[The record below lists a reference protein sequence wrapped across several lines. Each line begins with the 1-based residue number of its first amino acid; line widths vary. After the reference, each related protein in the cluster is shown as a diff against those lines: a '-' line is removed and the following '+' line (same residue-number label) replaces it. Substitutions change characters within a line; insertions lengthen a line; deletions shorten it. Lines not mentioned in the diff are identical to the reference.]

1 MRFQKSQTLKEI
13 ASLIDVEFIG
23 EDDFE
28 VLGMNEIHVVEKG
41 DIVFVDHPKYY
52 DKALN
57 SAATTILI
65 NKKVDC
71 PEGKSLLITD
81 DPFRD
86 FNKLTIHFNPF
97 IASKENISKSA
108 IIGQGTVIMPNV
120 FIGNNVRLGSN
131 CVIHPNVTIYDNC
144 ILGNNVTIH
153 ANTVLGAD
161 AFYYKNR
168 PTGFDQLISG
178 GRVVI
183 ENNVDLGAS
192 CTIDK
197 GVTGDTTIKEGT
209 KIDNQVHV
217 GHDTVV
223 GKKCLIAS
231 QTGIAGCVIIEDEV
245 TIWGQVGTNSGITIG
260 KGAIILGQTGVTKS
274 VAGGKSYFGT
284 PVSESRE
291 KLKELAEIK
300 RFIKERKKTKNSFL
314 KQYKK
319 LFLRYKFK

>member
-1 MRFQKSQTLKEI
+1 MKFKNPQILGDI
-13 ASLIDVEFIG
+13 ALLINAEFIG
-23 EDDFE
+23 DKNFKIF
-28 VLGMNEIHVVEKG
+28 GINEIHVVEKG

-65 NKKVDC
+65 NKKVTC
-71 PEGKSLLITD
+71 PEEKSLLISD

-86 FNKLTIHFNPF
+86 FNKITKHFNPF
-97 IASKENISKSA
+97 IASSKSISDTA
-108 IIGQGTVIMPNV
+108 VIGQDTIIQPNV
-120 FIGNNVRLGSN
+120 FIGNNVTIGNN
-131 CVIHPNVTIYDNC
+131 CLIHPNVTIYDNTV
-144 ILGNNVTIH
+144 IGNNVTIH

-168 PTGFDQLISG
+168 ITGYDKLISG

-183 ENNVDLGAS
+183 KDNVDLGAS
-192 CTIDK
+192 CTIDR
-197 GVTGDTTIKEGT
+197 GVTGDTTIGEGT

-217 GHDTVV
+217 GHDTII
-223 GKKCLIAS
+223 GEKCLIAS
-231 QTGIAGCVIIEDEV
+231 QTGIAGCVIIEDKV

-291 KLKELAEIK
+291 KLKEMAGIK
-300 RFIKERKKTKNSFL
+300 RFLKERKNS
-314 KQYKK
+314 
-319 LFLRYKFK
+319 